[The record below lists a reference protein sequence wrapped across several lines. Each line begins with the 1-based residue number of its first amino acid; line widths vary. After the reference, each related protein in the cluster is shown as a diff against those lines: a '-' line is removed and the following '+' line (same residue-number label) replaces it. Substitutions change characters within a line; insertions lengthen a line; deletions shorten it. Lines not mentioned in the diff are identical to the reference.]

1 MNSEP
6 LISVAVPAYNHGRFI
21 RECRTSVRNQTYEN
35 LELVVIDDGSPD
47 DTAQEVERFLR
58 DHEARF
64 SRVSFDSAPTG
75 RQRNFERA
83 YPSLP
88 GWVHSSDRMISSAE
102 NKVAVQWRMFREWG
116 IRKLALIYGDAD
128 AIRCRRPD
136 HRAASRDPASA
147 RS

>member
-21 RECRTSVRNQTYEN
+21 RECLTSVRNQTYEN

-64 SRVSFDSAPTG
+64 SRTVFRSRPNRGVSATSNECIRLCRG
-75 RQRNFERA
+75 NG
-83 YPSLP
+83 SI
-88 GWVHSSDRMISSAE
+88 SSDRDDLLRE
-102 NKVAVQWRMFREWG
+102 DKVAVQWRMFREWG
-116 IRKLALIYGDAD
+116 IRTW
-128 AIRCRRPD
+128 P
-136 HRAASRDPASA
+136 
-147 RS
+147 